1 MIQVEALIVAQ
12 GVTPRIVPTGC
23 PSVEAAGILS
33 SYAQYDPAKM
43 TIDPIAESPDVA
55 IHKHPTSKV

>member
-43 TIDPIAESPDVA
+43 TIDPIAESPDV
-55 IHKHPTSKV
+55 HSS

>member
-43 TIDPIAESPDVA
+43 IQVAALFLTIEAPDV
-55 IHKHPTSKV
+55 ILMPK